1 MHDIPAISLAQLQEL
16 DSARTVVLT
25 VNNRYARRLL
35 GQLSA
40 RLAQQ
45 GGTVAVPE
53 IVPLGAWL
61 AQASD
66 QLCFSE
72 QWQPAAH
79 HMDRFASLQRWE
91 RSIEQCEP
99 EGYFLDMAQAAR
111 FACEADTLLDEW
123 EIEVD
128 PSEASADY
136 ERFLQWRAH
145 YQGSLDQEDLDDAN
159 RAWGRVVAAVQAG
172 ALHMRHADV
181 VLHGFHEFSPRLQ
194 RLLTGLGA
202 LGVRVLRLNQAEP
215 DATRVQRVQAQD
227 ADTEWRLAVRWARG
241 QLDRDP
247 EACVAIVA
255 AQLETQL
262 PLVHRLLRQAMHTDQ
277 GALPYNVAAAR
288 ALAQWPLVEGALAWL
303 KALFTLVERGRA
315 EPALLGEALRAGACQ
330 AEQAEAGGR
339 AQIDKAWRDN
349 RMTVV
354 RRNEFENMLSRYA
367 PQLAQAWQKALAVLQ
382 GAPSGVQGVDVWAG
396 VMRQCLQALGFPGSA
411 SLDSAQFQTLEALE
425 QLMLR
430 FAQQA
435 PVLGRISAMRAQGA
449 LARMARE
456 SIFQPQRDPR
466 ARLDVLGFL
475 EAEGGRWDAV
485 WVLGLT
491 DDVLPA
497 AVKPNPLIPAHVLRR
512 VQAPRSTP
520 ERELEWARWM
530 MAALLLCADR
540 VLLSAP
546 LHLGEQALRPSP
558 LIASWPVLEQV
569 WEPSSGEAAALEA
582 LEDAQGPA
590 LQADETIRGG
600 ISVLDTQ
607 ARNPLWAF
615 VKFRLHGQALP
626 DYARLGDMNT
636 RGLFLHRAIELF
648 WRSVQ
653 DQENLHE
660 HMAQGTLGE
669 VLRASVAQAAQEELS
684 EYGAVLREL
693 ETERAVAVLNEYAQQ
708 EAQRP
713 PFALQ
718 ATEED
723 VSWSRG
729 LLRLSLRLD
738 RLDRLAGDERL
749 LLDYKTGMG
758 ELRPDKDWLR
768 NRPVNLQ
775 LPFYAA
781 VLHDQGL
788 QVSGL
793 AFVRLHARQ
802 VGFSGLAEPGM
813 DIAGMTELDSGQ
825 QWQAQ
830 LLIWKQAVQD
840 LADEFIQGRAINQIW
855 NRNDM
860 QYCDVLPF
868 LRLFQEEHD
877 AVSDGEAR

>member
-1 MHDIPAISLAQLQEL
+1 MHDIPAISVAELQEL

-35 GQLSA
+35 SRLSA
-40 RLAQQ
+40 RLAAQ

-53 IVPLGAWL
+53 ILPLGAWL

-66 QLCFSE
+66 QLCFSS

-79 HMDRFASLQRWE
+79 HMDRFAALQRWE
-91 RSIEQCEP
+91 HSIEQCEP

-111 FACEADTLLDEW
+111 FACEADSLLDDW
-123 EIEVD
+123 EIRID
-128 PSEASADY
+128 PSEASMDY
-136 ERFLQWRAH
+136 ERFLLWRAH
-145 YQGSLDQEDLDDAN
+145 YRAGLEQGDLDDAN
-159 RAWGRVVAAVQAG
+159 RAAGRVVAAVEAG
-172 ALHMRHADV
+172 ALHLRHTHL

-194 RLLTGLGA
+194 RLLAGLRAMG
-202 LGVRVLRLNQAEP
+202 LRIVRLDQPEPQASQ
-215 DATRVQRVQAQD
+215 VWRVQAQD
-227 ADTEWRLAVRWARG
+227 ADTEWRLAVRWARR
-241 QLDRDP
+241 QLDENP
-247 EACVAIVA
+247 QACVAIVA

-262 PLVHRLLRQAMHTDQ
+262 PLVHRLLRQAMHTEQ
-277 GALPYNVAAAR
+277 GVLPYNVAAAR
-288 ALAQWPLVEGALAWL
+288 ALAQWPLVEAALAWL
-303 KALFTLVERGRA
+303 KALFTLAEKGRA
-315 EPALLGEALRAGACQ
+315 EPALLGQALRLGACQ
-330 AEQAEAGGR
+330 ADQSETGGR

-349 RMTVV
+349 RLTVV

-367 PQLAQAWQKALAVLQ
+367 PELAQAWDRAMAVLQ
-382 GAPSGVQGVDVWAG
+382 AAPTGAQGVDVWAG

-435 PVLGRISAMRAQGA
+435 PVLGRISALRAQGA

-456 SIFQPQRDPR
+456 SLFQPQRDPR

-491 DDVLPA
+491 DEVLPA

-512 VQAPRSTP
+512 AQAPRSTP

-530 MAALLLCADR
+530 MAALLRCADQ

-546 LHLGEQALRPSP
+546 LHLGEQELRPSP
-558 LIASWPVLEQV
+558 LIAPWPLLELE
-569 WEPSSGEAAALEA
+569 WTPRRGEAAELASLP
-582 LEDAQGPA
+582 DAQGPA

-636 RGLFLHRAIELF
+636 RGLFLHRAVELF
-648 WRSVQ
+648 WRAVQ
-653 DQENLHE
+653 DQDSLHE
-660 HMAQGTLGE
+660 HLA
-669 VLRASVAQAAQEELS
+669 RASLAQVLHDSVEQAAQEELAD
-684 EYGAVLREL
+684 YGPVLRALEVERARAVLAEYAEL
-693 ETERAVAVLNEYAQQ
+693 EAR
-708 EAQRP
+708 RP
-713 PFALQ
+713 PFALE

-723 VSWSRG
+723 VDWTRG
-729 LLRLSLRLD
+729 PLRLSLRLD
-738 RLDRLAGDERL
+738 RLDRLADGSHV

-768 NRPVNLQ
+768 GRPVNLQ
-775 LPFYAA
+775 LPFYAT
-781 VLHDQGL
+781 VLQEQGQ
-788 QVSGL
+788 QVSAL

-802 VGFSGLAEPGM
+802 VAFSGLAAPGM
-813 DIAGMTELDSGQ
+813 EIAGMTEVDSGQ
-825 QWQAQ
+825 QWLAQ
-830 LLIWKQAVQD
+830 LLAWRQAVQG
-840 LADEFIQGRAINQIW
+840 LADEFIQGRAANQIW
-855 NRNDM
+855 NRNDLL
-860 QYCDVLPF
+860 YCDVLPF
-868 LRLFQEEHD
+868 LRLFQQEYD
-877 AVSDGEAR
+877 AVGNGGEM